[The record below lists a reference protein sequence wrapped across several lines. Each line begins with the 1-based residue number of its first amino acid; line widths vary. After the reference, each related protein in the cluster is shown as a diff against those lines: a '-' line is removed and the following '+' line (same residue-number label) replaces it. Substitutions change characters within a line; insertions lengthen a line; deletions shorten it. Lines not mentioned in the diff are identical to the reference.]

1 MGNVTEYNGSEKY
14 IFVSY
19 CHKDKDRVQPIISAL
34 ASQGYR
40 VWFDSGIYPGTEW
53 PEVIA
58 AHLEKCSAFIA
69 CVSGNSIQSHNC
81 RNEIN
86 YAILK
91 GKPFIGVILE
101 RVQLTPGME
110 MQMSTFQSLYYYNF
124 RTFGEFFDR
133 LTEAPSLEQ
142 CRGEIPETVSMKRTK
157 EAPAAFRRAAVAN
170 GQAAAAAPRQVAP
183 AAPKQAAPEVP
194 KQAATAVPGQ
204 VAPAVPGQ
212 AAPAVPKQVV
222 PAAPGQAATAVP
234 KQVVPTAPKQAT
246 PAAPAQT
253 APANPVR
260 KVLVCAIT
268 RVKTGEVIPV
278 NRAEFSIGR
287 KKDLCSYAV
296 TDNPAISRVHAFL
309 RTDGRGLALCDNGSL
324 NLTYLNGTALPK
336 GGNAVLKNGDEFSV
350 ADEKFRVSMEFR
362 EIPQK

>member
-58 AHLEKCSAFIA
+58 GHLEKCSAFIA
-69 CVSGNSIQSHNC
+69 CVSGNSMQSHNC
-81 RNEIN
+81 RNELN

-124 RTFGEFFDR
+124 KTFGEFFDR
-133 LTEAPSLEQ
+133 LTEAPCLAPCRGAIPEAADVKKKSASLEA
-142 CRGEIPETVSMKRTK
+142 TVKESAPKKRVVTAPPAANPVQ
-157 EAPAAFRRAAVAN
+157 APAAK
-170 GQAAAAAPRQVAP
+170 P
-183 AAPKQAAPEVP
+183 AAQPEQPVP
-194 KQAATAVPGQ
+194 VKTVPIRR
-204 VAPAVPGQ
+204 P
-212 AAPAVPKQVV
+212 
-222 PAAPGQAATAVP
+222 
-234 KQVVPTAPKQAT
+234 
-246 PAAPAQT
+246 
-253 APANPVR
+253 PVR
-260 KVLVCAIT
+260 KALFCTLT
-268 RVKTGEVIPV
+268 RVKTGEVIRID
-278 NRAEFSIGR
+278 RAEFSIGR
-287 KKDLCSYAV
+287 KKELCSYAV
-296 TDNPAISRVHAFL
+296 PDNPAISRVHAIL
-309 RTDGRGLALCDNGSL
+309 RVSGAAVSLKDNDSL
-324 NLTYLNGTALPK
+324 NSTSLNGKALPK
-336 GGNAVLKNGDEFSV
+336 GGEAALKNGDVFSV
-350 ADEKFRVSMEFR
+350 ADEKFRVNIELH